1 MSLIRLDDISI
12 EFGDIPLLRKTNFS
26 VESGERICLIGRNGA
41 GKSTLL
47 KIINQEINPDSGEIH
62 VRQHLRISQ
71 LEQNL
76 PSTVDR
82 TVFDVVKEGLSDQ
95 QKLIDLFNEASKKI
109 WVSKQ

>member
-12 EFGDIPLLRKTNFS
+12 EFGDTPLLKNTNFS
-26 VESGERICLIGRNGA
+26 VEPGERICLIGRNGA

-47 KIINQEINPDSGEIH
+47 KIINREVTPDSGEIH
-62 VRQHLRISQ
+62 LRQHLRISQ

-76 PSTVDR
+76 PAAEDR
-82 TVFDVVKEGLSDQ
+82 KVFDVVKEGLSDQ
-95 QKLIDLFNEASKKI
+95 QKLIDLFNEASKKV